1 MDLFDGET
9 ALMSL
14 DEHSAP
20 KKVDATQYCSRTP
33 HDQFARTEGCL
44 RIMPMLLLTDLLLV

>member
-1 MDLFDGET
+1 MDHFDGET

-20 KKVDATQYCSRTP
+20 KKVDATQYHSRTQ

-44 RIMPMLLLTDLLLV
+44 KIMPMLLLADLLLV